1 MTPCWRGDRWC
12 FTQTA
17 QPLVEIPRT
26 RLFLGNCVSPLYGLF
41 LGCFGV
47 APCQLGAAA
56 SGISCLVVR
65 FLPQAPR
72 CSSLLAAF
80 WGILGLCAWGMPWR
94 VHAMPCPPP
103 RLAES
108 VGGTVALLELSPSEP
123 CAERVPSTI
132 EADIREGVQ
141 FYQKGEISSAI
152 EALEKARKNNP
163 TRPLLRYYLARAYL
177 RMAEQYAKQGDA
189 PQQRRFYQRALKE
202 DPRLL
207 EDPQFV
213 AHYKQLQ
220 THDLAKPSA
229 PLLLTRKQRVWNLGA
244 GLSAGIEGLGGI
256 QVSLLLWGLINPV
269 VTFAPLS
276 PSLDI
281 SFRVIPLRSFA
292 WSPYIG
298 GGMMMP
304 LKGWTGVLSASFPE
318 PVLHFDL
325 GVHFLAENSF
335 SFTAGIS
342 FVYNFDPKTTLPFL
356 PLPTLNFFWYF

>member
-1 MTPCWRGDRWC
+1 
-12 FTQTA
+12 
-17 QPLVEIPRT
+17 
-26 RLFLGNCVSPLYGLF
+26 
-41 LGCFGV
+41 
-47 APCQLGAAA
+47 
-56 SGISCLVVR
+56 
-65 FLPQAPR
+65 
-72 CSSLLAAF
+72 
-80 WGILGLCAWGMPWR
+80 MPWR

-108 VGGTVALLELSPSEP
+108 VGGTIALLDLASPDP

-132 EADIREGVQ
+132 EADLREGVQ
-141 FYQKGEISSAI
+141 FYQKGEIPSAI

-177 RMAEQYAKQGDA
+177 RMAERYAKQGDA

-207 EDPQFV
+207 EDPKFV
-213 AHYKQLQ
+213 AQYKQLQ
-220 THDLAKPSA
+220 TYDLTKPSA
-229 PLLLTRKQRVWNLGA
+229 PLWLPRKQRVWNLGA

-325 GVHFLAENSF
+325 GVHFLLENGF
-335 SFTAGIS
+335 SFTAGVS

-356 PLPTLNFFWYF
+356 PLPTINFFWYF